1 MNTTSELQQATAW
14 AEDVRDRRAQI
25 NRRADSFQREHDEL
39 IGKSEA
45 LASERE
51 SALRE
56 FAKDPETPAPWTRI
70 HEIDGHIRVIDRRT
84 ADLKTLVALV
94 RDELQTTK
102 GEIRAAISAV
112 ETAKRALLKEQVR
125 ARARELASTPSP
137 KRYAALRA
145 EFAITQPHLEKILGR
160 TMR

>member
-25 NRRADSFQREHDEL
+25 NRRADAFQREHDEL
-39 IGKSEA
+39 IAQRAA
-45 LASERE
+45 LVGERE

-56 FAKDPETPAPWTRI
+56 FAKDPALLLPWAS
-70 HEIDGHIRVIDRRT
+70 IDDLDEQIRVIDRRT

-102 GEIRAAISAV
+102 GEISAAISAV

-145 EFAITQPHLEKILGR
+145 EFDITQPHLEKILGR
-160 TMR
+160 TML

>member
-25 NRRADSFQREHDEL
+25 NRRADAFQREHDEL
-39 IGKSEA
+39 IAQRAA
-45 LASERE
+45 LVGERE

-70 HEIDGHIRVIDRRT
+70 DEIDGHIRVIDRRT
-84 ADLKTLVALV
+84 ADLKTLVVLV

-102 GEIRAAISAV
+102 GEHSAAISAV
-112 ETAKRALLKEQVR
+112 EQAERTLLKERVR
-125 ARARELASTPSP
+125 ARARELENTPAP
-137 KRYAALRA
+137 KRYAALRT
-145 EFAITQPHLEKILGR
+145 EFDITQPHLEKMLGR